1 MRARSRFAYLSGLL
15 SLLLAACASDSAADA
30 TSGTAADTD
39 DVTAACLTIPAC
51 DAAPPEATPTGF
63 AHTDFS
69 DEDPHHRG
77 RDLILRP
84 TDDAWAMA
92 KFAYGTR
99 DRDAKDEA
107 VDVYLE
113 KSCGGAWEL
122 VTTAYTSSDGD
133 NPTVEDVED
142 TGGRVFVNLGKLPVG
157 RHRVHFVL
165 RADAS
170 RTEAFIEVLAP
181 GQKVFVTDIDGTLT
195 SSEFAEFPALLTG
208 DLPAVHPD
216 AAAALSALAAR
227 GYRPFFLT
235 ARPEYLGERTRQFL
249 SQNGFPPGVLH
260 TTLTLTGAVGSSAQA
275 FKSRELALLA
285 ERGFV
290 PSFAF
295 GNKPSDAEAFT
306 GAGISAKN
314 IFLYQQTDEVYG
326 CHRIEAYSE
335 LLPLLSTAK
344 KGCK

>member
-1 MRARSRFAYLSGLL
+1 MRATAFTRLAAFLPFLV
-15 SLLLAACASDSAADA
+15 AACASDSAADG
-30 TSGTAADTD
+30 TPGTAADED
-39 DVTAACLTIPAC
+39 DVTAACLSVPAC
-51 DAAPPEATPTGF
+51 NAPPPEATPTGF
-63 AHTDFS
+63 AHKDFS
-69 DEDPHHRG
+69 GEQPHHRG

-113 KSCGGAWEL
+113 KLCGGAWQH
-122 VTTAYTSSDGD
+122 VTTAYTSLDGA
-133 NPTVEDVED
+133 NPTVEDVKD
-142 TGGRVFVNLGKLPVG
+142 TGGRVFVNMGKLPVG

-195 SSEFAEFPALLTG
+195 SSEFAEFPALLSG
-208 DLPAVHPD
+208 EQPAVHPD

-235 ARPEYLGERTRQFL
+235 ARPEYLGERTRQLL
-249 SQNGFPPGVLH
+249 SKNGFPPGVLH

-285 ERGFV
+285 QRGFV

-306 GAGISAKN
+306 GAHISAKN
-314 IFLYQQTDEVYG
+314 TFLYQQTDEIYG
-326 CHRIEAYSE
+326 CRRIEAYSE
-335 LLPLLSTAK
+335 LLPLLSAAK